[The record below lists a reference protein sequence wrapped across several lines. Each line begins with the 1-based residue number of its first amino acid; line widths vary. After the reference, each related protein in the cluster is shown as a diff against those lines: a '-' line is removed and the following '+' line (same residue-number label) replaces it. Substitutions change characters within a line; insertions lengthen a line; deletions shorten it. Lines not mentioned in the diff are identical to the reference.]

1 MRTAVLPPLRRQPA
15 SHNWVRRSGEVLL
28 AVSRACHAARVP
40 KTERV
45 RDPIHQFVTLSKG
58 EWGAVNSPVFQRLRR
73 IGQLAMTHLVYPG
86 ATHTRFE
93 HSIGVRH
100 VAWRLCEQLDLSE
113 DESRPVLCAAL
124 LHDVGHGPFSHVS
137 EQVLDQLSGAEDV
150 HEAISVALI
159 RTDERLRDS
168 LGEENCDAAAALVE
182 GGRQSVERDIVSGST
197 DADKLDYL
205 LRDTYFAG
213 AEYGRYDL
221 PRLIES
227 ARIVGTRD
235 TQTYLGFDI
244 GGLWAVEGLLLA
256 RHHMWRQ
263 VYGHK
268 TRLATD
274 IMVTRALLAGIEQGA
289 LDGKA
294 FTVPSEDGKP
304 KPTGDFLAAFLEQD
318 DSSVIEKLR
327 KADDGSPA
335 RDLIDRLRERRL
347 LRQTETVVL
356 HRHSEILDVVRRS
369 QLLDKEEFTSD
380 SVAKIEE
387 MMAGELGVERHLVA
401 IYVDRW
407 KNPTYRRPGGSGTS
421 KVQLVDGEQT
431 TYLHEE
437 SEVFRTELGV
447 EQGFL
452 HLYTPELSGA
462 DETKAKELLWQA
474 LKNG

>member
-1 MRTAVLPPLRRQPA
+1 MGASAPSEAYANICSMRTAVLPPLRRQPA

-294 FTVPSEDGKP
+294 
-304 KPTGDFLAAFLEQD
+304 
-318 DSSVIEKLR
+318 
-327 KADDGSPA
+327 DDGSPA

>member
-1 MRTAVLPPLRRQPA
+1 MRLSTY
-15 SHNWVRRSGEVLL
+15 
-28 AVSRACHAARVP
+28 VSWACDAAAVP

-45 RDPIHQFVTLSKG
+45 RDPIHQFVTLAAE
-58 EWGAVNSPVFQRLRR
+58 EWEAVNSPVFQRLRR

-100 VAWRLCEQLDLSE
+100 VAWRLAEQLGLTE
-113 DESRPVLCAAL
+113 DERRPVLYAAL

-137 EQVLDQLSGAEDV
+137 EQVLDQVSGVENV

-159 RTDERLRDS
+159 RTDPTLRNA
-168 LGEENCDAAAALVE
+168 LGAESCDAAADLVE

-227 ARIVGTRD
+227 ARIVGNRE

-274 IMVTRALLAGIEQGA
+274 IMVTRALLAGVEQEVLRA
-289 LDGKA
+289 EA
-294 FTVPSEDGKP
+294 FTVPTEDGKP
-304 KPTGDFLAAFLEQD
+304 NPTPEFLAAFLDQD
-318 DSSVIEKLR
+318 DSSVVERLR
-327 KADDGSPA
+327 TAEDGSPA

-347 LRQTETVVL
+347 LRQTQSIAL
-356 HRHSEILDVVRRS
+356 HRHSEILDPVRRS
-369 QLLDKEEFTSD
+369 QLLDKEEFTKED
-380 SVAKIEE
+380 TDAIEE
-387 MMAGELGVERHLVA
+387 AISAELGVARHLVA

-407 KNPTYRRPGGSGTS
+407 KNPTYRRPGGSGSS
-421 KVQLVDGEQT
+421 KVQLVDRTQT

-437 SEVFRTELGV
+437 SEVFRRELGV

-452 HLYTPELSGA
+452 HLYTPELKED
-462 DETKAKELLWQA
+462 DETKAKELLWEA

>member
-1 MRTAVLPPLRRQPA
+1 MVAVAILTCAKPARPPRRAWLRLVSSSNPA
-15 SHNWVRRSGEVLL
+15 CNAG
-28 AVSRACHAARVP
+28 AMP

-45 RDPIHQFVTLSKG
+45 RDPIHQFVTLSQP
-58 EWGAVNSPVFQRLRR
+58 EWKAVDTPVFQRLRR

-86 ATHTRFE
+86 AKHTRFE

-100 VAWRLCEQLDLSE
+100 IAARLCEQLGMSE
-113 DESRPVLCAAL
+113 DERRPVLHAAL

-137 EQVLDQLSGAEDV
+137 EQVLDQLSGVKNV

-159 RTDERLRDS
+159 RSNPELRDA
-168 LGEENCDAAAALVE
+168 LGADNCDAAAQLVE
-182 GGRQSVERDIVSGST
+182 GGRQSVARDIVSGST

-227 ARIVGTRD
+227 ARIVGSRE

-274 IMVTRALLAGIEQGA
+274 IMITRALLAGIEQEA
-289 LDGKA
+289 LAAAA
-294 FTVPSEDGKP
+294 FTVTTENGEPMPSEE
-304 KPTGDFLAAFLEQD
+304 FLEAFLTED
-318 DSSVIEKLR
+318 DSTVTEKLR
-327 KADDGSPA
+327 NAEEGTPA

-347 LRQTETVVL
+347 IRQTETIAL
-356 HRHSEILDVVRRS
+356 HRDSERLDPVRRAHI
-369 QLLDKEEFTSD
+369 LAPDEFTRD
-380 SVAKIEE
+380 DTDAIEE
-387 MMAGELGVERHLVA
+387 QIAGELGIERHLVA
-401 IYVDRW
+401 VYLDRW
-407 KNPTYRRPGGSGTS
+407 SNPTYRRPGSGGSST
-421 KVQLVDGEQT
+421 VQLVDGDRT
-431 TYLHEE
+431 SYLYLE
-437 SEVFRTELGV
+437 SEVFRAELGI

-452 HLYTPELSGA
+452 HLYMPELTEPQ
-462 DETKAKELLWQA
+462 ETKAKELLWDA
-474 LKNG
+474 LRNG